1 MILEENAGNINGSK
15 EAEISFASNET
26 VLIGDVSAVADKEE
40 AAPVAPDERKRPIS
54 LLYDRFCEELSHSH
68 LFPTGQFGY
77 NVKRDINL
85 IASDF

>member
-40 AAPVAPDERKRPIS
+40 AAPVAPDERKQPIS
-54 LLYDRFCEELSHSH
+54 LLNDRFCEELSHPH
-68 LFPTGQFGY
+68 LFPTGQFGF

>member
-1 MILEENAGNINGSK
+1 MILEENAGSINGSK

-40 AAPVAPDERKRPIS
+40 AAPVAPDECKRPIS
-54 LLYDRFCEELSHSH
+54 LLNDRFCEELSHPH
-68 LFPTGQFGY
+68 LFPTGRLGY

-85 IASDF
+85 SASDF